1 MLFGA
6 QVAFLWSS
14 FGSLMVRLR
23 LLVVIMNLPLP
34 RPTAAKPETG
44 LGRSKFSSI
53 CLEWWNNNGGFKV
66 FENGKTHLRVEP
78 RVWKA

>member
-1 MLFGA
+1 
-6 QVAFLWSS
+6 
-14 FGSLMVRLR
+14 MVRLR

-53 CLEWWNNNGGFKV
+53 CLEWWNNNGEIKV
-66 FENGKTHLRVEP
+66 FGKR
-78 RVWKA
+78 